1 MLYVCTM
8 VVSRRGINLKL
19 QEVQPRRA
27 VKTEGPEC
35 IRMEGF
41 GCDPAKIVAKDKTSQ
56 VNQVC
61 CQSMSKL
68 ENSMEL
74 NVRTGGERTRLAGGQ
89 GMAEL
94 HGAGGRNKPLI
105 R

>member
-1 MLYVCTM
+1 M

-27 VKTEGPEC
+27 GTEGPEC

-56 VNQVC
+56 VNQVA

-68 ENSMEL
+68 ENSTEL
-74 NVRTGGERTRLAGGQ
+74 NVRTGRENQVSRRPGNGGVTR
-89 GMAEL
+89 EL
-94 HGAGGRNKPLI
+94 HGSYTG
-105 R
+105 

>member
-1 MLYVCTM
+1 M
-8 VVSRRGINLKL
+8 VASRRGMNLRL
-19 QEVQPRRA
+19 QEVRPRRA
-27 VKTEGPEC
+27 GTEGLEC

-61 CQSMSKL
+61 CQSMSNL
-68 ENSMEL
+68 EHSTCGQAE
-74 NVRTGGERTRLAGGQ
+74 RTGLAGHQ

-94 HGAGGRNKPLI
+94 HGYGYEEGANR
-105 R
+105 